1 MYVYVVSVILL
12 FVAQPS
18 LLTIHTITY
27 QDIYKSRI
35 LELNASDE
43 RGIVVVREKV
53 KSFAQQ
59 SAVSSSV

>member
-1 MYVYVVSVILL
+1 MVYAI
-12 FVAQPS
+12 FQPS
-18 LLTIHTITY
+18 LLTLAPLMH

-35 LELNASDE
+35 LEFNASDE

-59 SAVSSSV
+59 SAVTSV